1 MNRTQPQLLTDGQ
14 MKAFIR
20 DGVLLLKT
28 DFPKAFHDRLL
39 EQLNKV
45 YQEEGNP
52 GNNILPRIRELQ
64 KVFDHPVITGALTSV
79 LGPDYLMH
87 THRHGHYNAAP
98 TPGEWHK
105 DSYWGYGRVRSHHSW
120 WAMVMY
126 FPQDTPIKLGPTGVM
141 PGTQYYD
148 TRTFAQD
155 NPEGEVTANGEAG
168 TFALIHYDIWHRST
182 ANLLGTPRYMLK
194 FEFMRTQAPEAP
206 SWNNVVKGWS
216 PIENSDSNIVS
227 QPVLW
232 EEHWNWLSGRIGSLT
247 DSKPDDTDTIKRLS
261 LQFEEKG
268 EPAALNAAYELSSRG
283 AGGTAALLQLLH
295 HDNVRVS
302 RMAAYGLSVSGQ
314 RAIAGLIQALDDERD
329 ETVNNAVF
337 ALGELRGLAAAAVP
351 KIVHL
356 LSTRGERIRSSVAEA
371 LGTIAE
377 PVNETVNGLIQCLR
391 DTDEQVRFTA
401 ALSLLRMGPAA
412 KAAVSELEK
421 ALDDDNRYVR
431 GHAAEALRAIDT
443 EEAREIL
450 MKELFNLRWCST
462 TTKASTF

>member
-1 MNRTQPQLLTDGQ
+1 
-14 MKAFIR
+14 
-20 DGVLLLKT
+20 V
-28 DFPKAFHDRLL
+28 
-39 EQLNKV
+39 
-45 YQEEGNP
+45 
-52 GNNILPRIRELQ
+52 
-64 KVFDHPVITGALTSV
+64 
-79 LGPDYLMH
+79 
-87 THRHGHYNAAP
+87 
-98 TPGEWHK
+98 
-105 DSYWGYGRVRSHHSW
+105 
-120 WAMVMY
+120 
-126 FPQDTPIKLGPTGVM
+126 
-141 PGTQYYD
+141 D
-148 TRTFAQD
+148 TR
-155 NPEGEVTANGEAG
+155 
-168 TFALIHYDIWHRST
+168 
-182 ANLLGTPRYMLK
+182 
-194 FEFMRTQAPEAP
+194 
-206 SWNNVVKGWS
+206 WS
-216 PIENSDSNIVS
+216 SLEKRDSSMVS
-227 QPVLW
+227 QPVIW
-232 EEHWNWLSGRIGSLT
+232 EEQWNWLSGRIGSLS
-247 DSKPDDTDTIKRLS
+247 DSKPDDADTIKQFS

-314 RAIAGLIQALDDERD
+314 RAISGLILALDDERD

-337 ALGELRGLAAAAVP
+337 ALGELRGLAATAVP

-356 LSTRGERIRSSVAEA
+356 LSTRGERVRSTVAEA
-371 LGTIAE
+371 LGLIAE
-377 PVNETVNGLIQCLR
+377 PVKETVDGLIQCLR
-391 DTDEQVRFTA
+391 DPDEQVRFTA